1 MTLCL
6 RMYFCLSC
14 PRYARLI
21 VQSQW
26 AKKQVNV
33 FVSGE
38 KMLSKE
44 SEWRVLWELF
54 ETSFRFFTIDVQVTT
69 LQGSK
74 CIFRHSFCFAVWV
87 HTKPHFYQG
96 TMTSGRWSGTEF
108 VARLSDRKART
119 VAPSGHFHVISFL
132 TLHTLV
138 TRSLGVRSPRRLCR
152 STNAHQSSALRKVNV
167 LGWQAPFC
175 SRLTQ
180 WPPLTCPGVTHPG
193 PPSWALTWRGP
204 HLSAT
209 HTHTHTHLPHACSLA
224 AWVALVVFIVI
235 VTVVVVG
242 YVFI

>member
-1 MTLCL
+1 MPGLLSNPSEQKSKWMSSSVVKRCWVKSQSEGFYGSFL
-6 RMYFCLSC
+6 RRLS
-14 PRYARLI
+14 
-21 VQSQW
+21 
-26 AKKQVNV
+26 
-33 FVSGE
+33 G
-38 KMLSKE
+38 
-44 SEWRVLWELF
+44 
-54 ETSFRFFTIDVQVTT
+54 FFTIDVQVTT

-74 CIFRHSFCFAVWV
+74 CIFRHSFRFAVWV

-96 TMTSGRWSGTEF
+96 TMTSGRWSSTEF

-193 PPSWALTWRGP
+193 PPSWALTWRGLNQTTSLC
-204 HLSAT
+204 HT
-209 HTHTHTHLPHACSLA
+209 HTHTHTCHM
-224 AWVALVVFIVI
+224 LVRLLL
-235 VTVVVVG
+235 G
-242 YVFI
+242 LL